1 MGDGAARQGCL
12 ERRLERACACAV
24 GQSCGR
30 RCTHRRQS
38 GRGHAGR
45 ADRDACMVVA
55 TQAGHRDAGP
65 GGDATA
71 VADFQHGPI
80 ALKIGEVG
88 ARAGVADQGGVTCEV
103 AADPDGLRT
112 GAREGVVI
120 EVAVELEI
128 DAGAVVVLEV
138 AVGHRCYA
146 GHRADAWAVVA
157 DEGGTVDAH
166 VAGAV
171 GEGEAGAAVVLEAT
185 AEPAHGACHAA
196 ASAVLEQSAT
206 QAIVGHPRVR
216 DQALEYAALRIDA
229 VPSDVIDR
237 HVVDVPV
244 VEAAIIAIGDELDAV
259 ALQAIA
265 LDGEIRQLEI
275 AEIDPWTDDELDD
288 RLTGRNLRDE
298 RGAAA
303 VDADALDVAGDID
316 DDRLADRVGAA

>member
-1 MGDGAARQGCL
+1 
-12 ERRLERACACAV
+12 
-24 GQSCGR
+24 
-30 RCTHRRQS
+30 
-38 GRGHAGR
+38 
-45 ADRDACMVVA
+45 
-55 TQAGHRDAGP
+55 P
-65 GGDATA
+65 
-71 VADFQHGPI
+71 
-80 ALKIGEVG
+80 LKIGEVG

-216 DQALEYAALRIDA
+216 DQALERGALHVDA
-229 VPSDVIDR
+229 VTADVIDGD
-237 HVVDVPV
+237 VVDVPV
-244 VEAAIIAIGDELDAV
+244 VGTAVVAVGDDLDAV
-259 ALQAIA
+259 ALAAVA
-265 LDGEIRQLEI
+265 LDGESLQLEV
-275 AEIDPWTDDELDD
+275 AEI
-288 RLTGRNLRDE
+288 
-298 RGAAA
+298 GAW
-303 VDADALDVAGDID
+303 AGDRPD
-316 DDRLADRVGAA
+316 GGASGRRLRA